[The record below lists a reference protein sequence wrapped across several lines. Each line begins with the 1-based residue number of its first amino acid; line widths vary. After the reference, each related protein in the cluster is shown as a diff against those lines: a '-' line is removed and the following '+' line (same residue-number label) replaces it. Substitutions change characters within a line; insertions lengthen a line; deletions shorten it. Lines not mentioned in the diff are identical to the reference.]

1 MQTPVGQKTTLD
13 YVAEG
18 YWQDFLAKRPI
29 AGGMAYEVEVRYCR
43 LDDTL
48 DSLQRVDTLLSKI
61 RRDII
66 QSRRLEASILADDTY
81 RQLLLFLAFYSGRV
95 LQAQSA
101 LVGHWFSPFDLK
113 SRNANLVLNHDDFYQ
128 QLAFGIDGALFFAL
142 EPMGLRLFG
151 SIDRPFQAVQNQPI
165 ASGLYQGVLNV
176 LNQLGIQSLPDDVSL
191 AKNEISLLKTNQ
203 LNPSQ
208 FKNDVERNNNSRL
221 NESLIQPQQV
231 VTNNSAVNNLIPKA
245 LPTENLEKTN
255 LIKNKAETKIN
266 QNLPKTLPV
275 AQNIAQKPSA
285 TIDQSIP
292 QSLPNQ
298 IPISKPTKPKPAKAI
313 APTPEVF
320 VQLMSDIDN
329 IEVAQTGG
337 VSDYQKARKILDQF
351 ERHIAKQ
358 KKPRSEVTF
367 SEANLSARNKAL
379 ALLEQS
385 AKDGNTAAMLYLA
398 MYELLGE
405 GLIKDSEAR
414 VESALETIKKAAAT
428 DSRAQRLL
436 SRLYY
441 QGLFVPQDL
450 AVGKF
455 WLEKAAENGHPEALS
470 VQSQWQ
476 QAELLLTSQKQEQT
490 SIQRYQIFITVL
502 VVAAILLVIFL

>member
-1 MQTPVGQKTTLD
+1 MQTPAAQKTTLD

-29 AGGMAYEVEVRYCR
+29 AGGMAYELEVRYCR
-43 LDDTL
+43 LDETL

-61 RRDII
+61 RRDMI
-66 QSRRLEASILADDTY
+66 QNHRLEAFILADDTY

-95 LQAQSA
+95 LQAQSG

-113 SRNANLVLNHDDFYQ
+113 SRKANLVLNHDDFYQ
-128 QLAFGIDGALFFAL
+128 QMAFGINGALFFAL
-142 EPMGLRLFG
+142 EPIGLRLFG
-151 SIDRPFQAVQNQPI
+151 SIDRPFQAVQTQPI

-176 LNQLGIQSLPDDVSL
+176 LNQLGHQPLSADLVLAKKENLLKNDFEKNNNTRLSENLIQSQQ
-191 AKNEISLLKTNQ
+191 A
-203 LNPSQ
+203 
-208 FKNDVERNNNSRL
+208 FGNNST
-221 NESLIQPQQV
+221 I
-231 VTNNSAVNNLIPKA
+231 NNSAINNSPPDNLAATQLI
-245 LPTENLEKTN
+245 KTN
-255 LIKNKAETKIN
+255 AEAEFN
-266 QNLPKTLPV
+266 QNLPKSVP
-275 AQNIAQKPSA
+275 IAESISQKPPLN
-285 TIDQSIP
+285 IDQSAE
-292 QSLPNQ
+292 QSPPNQ
-298 IPISKPTKPKPAKAI
+298 IPISKPTTPKPVKVV

-320 VQLMSDIDN
+320 VQLMSDMDN
-329 IEVAQTGG
+329 IEVAQSGG
-337 VSDYQKARKILDQF
+337 VSDYQQARKILDQF

-358 KKPRSEVTF
+358 KKPRGEVTF

-385 AKDGNTAAMLYLA
+385 ATDGNTAAMLYLA

-414 VESALETIKKAAAT
+414 VESALEIIKKAAAT
-428 DSRAQRLL
+428 DSCAQRLL
-436 SRLYY
+436 SKLYY

-455 WLEKAAENGHPEALS
+455 WLEKAAENGHPDALA

-490 SIQRYQIFITVL
+490 SIKRYQVFIAGL
-502 VVAAILLVIFL
+502 VVAAILLVIFV